1 MKQSNS
7 NEIALLLG
15 KSWGGNESSENPGEE
30 NPGEAILLGKMMSI
44 FLFFIIFWGSR
55 EFAIAIAH
63 FHEGFRY
70 CCDIHP
76 PKINMTMENPP
87 FEDVFPIEHGDFPMS
102 C

>member
-44 FLFFIIFWGSR
+44 FVVLH
-55 EFAIAIAH
+55 H
-63 FHEGFRY
+63 FLGITRICH
-70 CCDIHP
+70 CHSTLP
-76 PKINMTMENPP
+76 
-87 FEDVFPIEHGDFPMS
+87 
-102 C
+102 